1 MNNIHPVSES
11 DYPRILEIWE
21 SSVRATHHF
30 LKEEDIQLFK
40 KWIPLHYLKAVELSG
55 ISDEEG
61 YLWGFSGV
69 SGQSLEMLFIHADMR
84 GKGFGKQLMM
94 HAIDNHHINK
104 VDVNEDNPE
113 AIGFYQHFG
122 FKVIGR
128 SELDGSGKPYPILHL
143 ERKQGSHGDRED
155 HGEMDSDI

>member
-1 MNNIHPVSES
+1 MKIIHPVSES

-40 KWIPLHYLKAVELSG
+40 KLIPLHYLQAVELSG

-61 YLWGFSGV
+61 CLWGFSGV

-94 HAIDNHHINK
+94 HVIDNHHINK

-113 AIGFYQHFG
+113 AIGFYRHFG